1 MSGDTHYI
9 VGGGDCGFVRIIDCR
24 LCFFVPTQETTK
36 LMLTVVALTMALTP
50 FMEGRLVQR
59 LLNDSRE
66 RKIKTSFHNDTRIKL
81 LEFRLHNERQY
92 KLKTFMKLR

>member
-1 MSGDTHYI
+1 MRVCADYRLQTVIFCANARDYDTFTYAN
-9 VGGGDCGFVRIIDCR
+9 GCGLDNGSYT
-24 LCFFVPTQETTK
+24 LY
-36 LMLTVVALTMALTP
+36 
-50 FMEGRLVQR
+50 EGRLVQR